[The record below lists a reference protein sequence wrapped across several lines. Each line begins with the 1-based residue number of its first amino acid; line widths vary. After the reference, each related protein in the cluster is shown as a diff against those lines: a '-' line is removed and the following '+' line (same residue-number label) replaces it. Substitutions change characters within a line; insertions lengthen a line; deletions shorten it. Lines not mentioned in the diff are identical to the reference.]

1 MEAFSVATNEDG
13 TIAAASCLPK
23 GPWYMENIYQYW
35 VFLEINLFFSNFIG
49 IILTLAVLSFNPPAI
64 KRCLT
69 VPMALVQEINQT
81 LLANIPASV
90 MQN

>member
-23 GPWYMENIYQYW
+23 GPWYMVNIYQYW
-35 VFLEINLFFSNFIG
+35 VFLEISMFFSNYLG
-49 IILTLAVLSFNPPAI
+49 IILTLAVLSFKPPAI

-69 VPMALVQEINQT
+69 VPIALLQEINQT
-81 LLANIPASV
+81 LLANKPASV